1 MYAIKTQYLAKLTL
15 INNFTEISWTLP
27 SELQTQKHE
36 KKK

>member
-15 INNFTEISWTLP
+15 INNFTEILP